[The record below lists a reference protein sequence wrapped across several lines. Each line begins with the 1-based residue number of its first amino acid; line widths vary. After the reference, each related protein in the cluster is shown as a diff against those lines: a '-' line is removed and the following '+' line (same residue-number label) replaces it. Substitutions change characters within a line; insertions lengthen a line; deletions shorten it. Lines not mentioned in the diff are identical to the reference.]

1 MPIRSAKSAVRL
13 VSIILCPSQMDAAS
27 ASQERSNMPA
37 TCRTCPEYLS
47 GCVMVECARCGK
59 VLCKKNDDP
68 YNGESVGVV
77 CEECYFDLCECGDD
91 AE

>member
-1 MPIRSAKSAVRL
+1 MPRRLAKSAVRL
-13 VSIILCPSQMDAAS
+13 ASIILCLPQKDAS
-27 ASQERSNMPA
+27 FASQERSNMPA

-59 VLCKKNDDP
+59 VLCKKKDEA
-68 YNGESVGVV
+68 YNVEGVGVV
-77 CEECYFDLCECGDD
+77 CEECYFDLCECRDN